1 VGIIGS
7 VGIRSTTERGMVL
20 TRARRDA
27 TSRTRVRFVGL
38 IVGFAALATMTTAI
52 TAYVVAKAGIVTPAH
67 SPFSIGV
74 AIPLAPPFAVAALLG
89 LGLTGALAWPIVGR
103 ILGTTGP
110 THVLEDVGHEL
121 RTPITIMR
129 GHLELLR
136 VDDQTEVNRTRT
148 LLLGELDRM
157 TRLVEDLK
165 TLASAE
171 RPGFLEPTG
180 VDVELLLDDVLDK
193 ARALGD
199 RAWDVDAR
207 SEAVVFA
214 DGQRLTQALLEL
226 ARNAVKVTS
235 PGDTIAFGAR
245 VDAKTVRLWVRDTGP
260 GVPDDDTSRIFRRSR
275 RGTTRAPEG
284 SGLGL
289 AIVHAIARA
298 HGGHV
303 VLDSVPGSG
312 ARFTLVLPYLPA
324 PHTATPRQASGRV
337 VEETSVRRPRS
348 SQPGVPRRDV
358 RA

>member
-226 ARNAVKVTS
+226 ARGHDRVRRPS
-235 PGDTIAFGAR
+235 RREDGPPLGAR
-245 VDAKTVRLWVRDTGP
+245 HWSWRAGRRHESDLPAISTWH
-260 GVPDDDTSRIFRRSR
+260 DTSAGGFRPRSGDRPRDRPRSR
-275 RGTTRAPEG
+275 RARRARLRTR
-284 SGLGL
+284 LGRPL
-289 AIVHAIARA
+289 HARPAVPARA
-298 HGGHV
+298 AHV
-303 VLDSVPGSG
+303 HP
-312 ARFTLVLPYLPA
+312 
-324 PHTATPRQASGRV
+324 QASVGPSRRGDV
-337 VEETSVRRPRS
+337 GEAAAFLSARRP
-348 SQPGVPRRDV
+348 PT
-358 RA
+358 